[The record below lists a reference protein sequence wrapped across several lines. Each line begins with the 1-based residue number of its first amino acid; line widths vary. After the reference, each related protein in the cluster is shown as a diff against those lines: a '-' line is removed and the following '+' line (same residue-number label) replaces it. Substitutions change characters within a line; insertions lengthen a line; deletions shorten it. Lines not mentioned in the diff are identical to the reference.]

1 MNNHVSRDK
10 RARSGIASVALAL
23 VAAIGICTVLTNP
36 ALAATETIVHSFTG
50 SPDGGSGYSGV
61 LSGLIQDAAG
71 NLYGTTG
78 EGGIYDAQ
86 NGGAGTAFEISLQN
100 GVWVE
105 TVIHSFGG
113 PGDGGF
119 PYGGLVMDAAGNLYG
134 VLFDYVHFG
143 AVYRLTPDGHGNWTE
158 TILTEPGSGPPAPT
172 DTLTLDAAGNLYG
185 VSFGTGSDGNCRKKC
200 GFVYELS
207 PPANPAKNK
216 KWKYTVLYRFRG
228 KKYGDGDEPY
238 GNLVFDAAGNLYGV
252 TAAGGAS
259 DYGIIFELSPGV
271 GGWTEEVIYD
281 FSDQLLG
288 QYPRAGLT
296 RDAAGNLYGTT
307 AGFGGTVFELSP
319 NGGGW
324 TPSLLYMFPEPIDGE
339 SPWGL
344 VALRDGS
351 LYGTTIQGGSSDDG
365 VVFEL
370 SASGGTW
377 TENVLHSFAGPPSDG
392 FYPEGGLVFDNNGNL
407 YGITGRGGTTGN
419 GIVYEISQ

>member
-1 MNNHVSRDK
+1 MNNHVSRGK
-10 RARSGIASVALAL
+10 RRYSAIASFALGL
-23 VAAIGICTVLTNP
+23 GTAIGVSMVLTIP
-36 ALAATETIVHSFTG
+36 AQAATETIVHNFTG

-71 NLYGTTG
+71 NLFGTTG

-86 NGGAGTAFEISLQN
+86 NGGAGTVFELSLQN

-119 PYGGLVMDAAGNLYG
+119 PYGGLVMDGAGNLYG

-143 AVYRLTPDGHGNWTE
+143 AVYKLTPDGHGNWTE
-158 TILTEPGSGPPAPT
+158 TILTEPGAGPQVPF
-172 DTLTLDAAGNLYG
+172 DTLTLDAAGNIYG
-185 VSFGTGSDGNCRKKC
+185 VGLGTGSEGKCRKKC

-207 PPANPAKNK
+207 PPASPAKK
-216 KWKYTVLYRFRG
+216 KWKYTVLYRFLG
-228 KKYGDGDEPY
+228 EKYGDGENPY

-252 TAAGGAS
+252 TAGGGAA
-259 DYGIIFELSPGV
+259 DYGIVFELSPGV
-271 GGWTEEVIYD
+271 AGWTEKVIYD
-281 FSDQLLG
+281 FSDGLLG

-296 RDAAGNLYGTT
+296 RDPAGNLYGTT
-307 AGFGGTVFELSP
+307 AGYGGGMVFELSP
-319 NGGGW
+319 NNSW
-324 TPSLLYMFPEPIDGE
+324 TLNVLYSFPEPIDGK
-339 SPWGL
+339 SSWGL
-344 VALRDGS
+344 VTLRDGN
-351 LYGTTIQGGSSDDG
+351 LYGTTIAGGSSGDG

-377 TENVLHSFAGPPSDG
+377 TENVLHSFAGSPSDG
-392 FYPEGGLVFDNNGNL
+392 VYPEGGLVFDNDGNL
-407 YGITGRGGTTGN
+407 YGVTTRGGATGN